1 MPVSTH
7 INQAAD
13 KADKTILETEKR
25 LEALVDRAEA
35 AAQEALELLRTRG
48 RVYADNAGQSLDE
61 AQRILTER
69 VQERPLTATFAAL
82 GAGVI
87 VGFLLSG
94 GRR

>member
-25 LEALVDRAEA
+25 LEVLVDRAESA
-35 AAQEALELLRTRG
+35 VQEALELVRTRG
-48 RVYADNAGQSLDE
+48 RVYADNAGQQLDE

-69 VQERPLTATFAAL
+69 VQERPLTSTFAAL
-82 GAGVI
+82 GVGVI
-87 VGFLLSG
+87 VGFLVS

>member
-25 LEALVDRAEA
+25 LEVLVDRAESA
-35 AAQEALELLRTRG
+35 VQEALELVRTRG
-48 RVYADNAGQSLDE
+48 RVYADNAGQQLDE

-82 GAGVI
+82 GVGVI
-87 VGFLLSG
+87 VGFLVS